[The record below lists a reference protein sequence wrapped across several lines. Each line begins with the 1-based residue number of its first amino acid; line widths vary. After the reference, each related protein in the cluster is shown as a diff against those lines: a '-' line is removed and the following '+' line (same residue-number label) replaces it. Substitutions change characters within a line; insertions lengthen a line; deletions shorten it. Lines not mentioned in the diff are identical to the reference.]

1 VANSNV
7 GRYGSSTI
15 FMKACGVNMLRIVLI
30 GLLAA
35 GAAACTTAPTGA
47 KSASSEVAS
56 DAGAQA
62 ASPQEHKICRDLGT
76 TGSYGPRHVC
86 KTKAE
91 WDKIDALG

>member
-1 VANSNV
+1 
-7 GRYGSSTI
+7 
-15 FMKACGVNMLRIVLI
+15 MLRIVLI

-35 GAAACTTAPTGA
+35 GAAACTTVPGNP
-47 KSASSEVAS
+47 KSASSEAAANS
-56 DAGAQA
+56 DTQA
-62 ASPQEHKICRDLGT
+62 ASPQERKICRDLGT